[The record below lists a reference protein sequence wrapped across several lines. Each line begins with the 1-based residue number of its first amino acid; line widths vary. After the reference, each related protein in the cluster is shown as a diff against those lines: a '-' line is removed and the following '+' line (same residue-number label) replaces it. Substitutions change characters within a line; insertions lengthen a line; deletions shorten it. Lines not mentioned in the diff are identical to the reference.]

1 MQKKIKI
8 LYVEPNKIPT
18 EMTIKNTLEEKQKLV
33 KGYIEYT
40 YLENCNDV
48 VLICNEEGKINK
60 MDPNRDIGNDIIF
73 GPFLIGGDDP
83 ELGEDRSLTEN
94 QIKKY
99 KNIFDEKSI
108 EETRVKLI
116 KLIVKKA
123 KEQEL

>member
-8 LYVEPNKIPT
+8 LYVEPNKIPI

-40 YLENCNDV
+40 YLENYNDV
-48 VLICNEEGKINK
+48 VLIFNEEGKINK

-73 GPFLIGGDDP
+73 GPFLIVGDDP

-99 KNIFDEKSI
+99 KNLFNEKSI
-108 EETRVKLI
+108 EETRIKLI
-116 KLIVKKA
+116 KLIEKKT
-123 KEQEL
+123 KEYEL